1 MYTTSIVIGILGTLL
16 LIFQIVYFLKDYS
29 LIVNNKR
36 KKTFLIP
43 NIIGIVGSI
52 SLLIISIIYFIIV
65 NNQL

>member
-52 SLLIISIIYFIIV
+52 ILLIISIIYFIIV